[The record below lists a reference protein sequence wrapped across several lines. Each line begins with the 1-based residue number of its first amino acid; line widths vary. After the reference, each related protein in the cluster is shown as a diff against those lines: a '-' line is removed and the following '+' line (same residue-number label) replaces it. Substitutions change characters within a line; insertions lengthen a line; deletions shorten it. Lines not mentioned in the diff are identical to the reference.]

1 MTSVSGSPWRQAG
14 VRCSENTGATQ
25 RTAAP
30 DVARRDYCDACMSR
44 PCRMYVF
51 ASENACL
58 CTLYVFATVLP
69 VIDQAWSEGELVMPD
84 NDPG

>member
-51 ASENACL
+51 ASEKACRM
-58 CTLYVFATVLP
+58 YVVHVASDRP
-69 VIDQAWSEGELVMPD
+69 GLVGGGAGD
-84 NDPG
+84 AGQ

>member
-51 ASENACL
+51 ASENACRM
-58 CTLYVFATVLP
+58 YVVHVASDSL
-69 VIDQAWSEGELVMPD
+69 GLVGGGAGD
-84 NDPG
+84 AGQ

>member
-51 ASENACL
+51 ASENACRMYDVRV
-58 CTLYVFATVLP
+58 CHRVA
-69 VIDQAWSEGELVMPD
+69 SERPGLVGAGD
-84 NDPG
+84 AGQ